1 MNDDND
7 AGDSDGDGDGN
18 LNETN
23 AANEGRVCRGG
34 GGGAGW
40 SKPGHTF

>member
-18 LNETN
+18 LTDTN
-23 AANEGRVCRGG
+23 AANARVGFGR
-34 GGGAGW
+34 W
-40 SKPGHTF
+40 SKPEHTF